1 MDPIFEL
8 STLPF
13 PVHSLGGS
21 QRLACAAEPLYRRAL
36 SRATALPVQ
45 DVRPLLRTGVLS
57 S

>member
-36 SRATALPVQ
+36 SRATALSVQ